1 MHVCSLVS
9 HVDDQSFACSVKQED
24 KRALCEIWYDCDFPL
39 FFLLPVV
46 TWLSCREILIWSG
59 VCSFCLSS
67 PISLTHSCPFPPI
80 SISPT
85 SLFLCQA
92 AGITQMALA
101 QARMLIWE
109 KDACCEFFFIVE
121 RKHFLCFYLPHSIIA
136 HWNLFFKLWKLLV
149 PTNYFGSVYR
159 FLSVLNTEGTLT
171 DSFIRTLCRLL
182 CGIWQGAC
190 CFVD

>member
-1 MHVCSLVS
+1 MHVCSLVL

-24 KRALCEIWYDCDFPL
+24 KRALCETRYDCDFPL

-46 TWLSCREILIWSG
+46 TWLSCREILIWSC
-59 VCSFCLSS
+59 VCSFCLSSS

-80 SISPT
+80 PISPT

-92 AGITQMALA
+92 AGITQMVLA
-101 QARMLIWE
+101 QARMLMWE
-109 KDACCEFFFIVE
+109 KDACEFFIVE

-149 PTNYFGSVYR
+149 PTNNFGSVYW
-159 FLSVLNTEGTLT
+159 FLSVEYWTHTRRHSLL
-171 DSFIRTLCRLL
+171 RTLCRLL

>member
-109 KDACCEFFFIVE
+109 KDACCEFFLLSRGNTSCVSICLILSLLTGIY
-121 RKHFLCFYLPHSIIA
+121 FLNSGNFSFLPIILALCIDFYLCWIRKAHSQTVSFGLCA
-136 HWNLFFKLWKLLV
+136 DFSVVFGRELV
-149 PTNYFGSVYR
+149 
-159 FLSVLNTEGTLT
+159 VL
-171 DSFIRTLCRLL
+171 
-182 CGIWQGAC
+182 
-190 CFVD
+190 